1 MDGLQLN
8 RERWMA
14 IAYLALCALHD
25 LDSSDETESF
35 REARLELHR
44 LLDPQ
49 SGEQERR
56 DQGRPPLYLVR

>member
-1 MDGLQLN
+1 MDGIQLN

-25 LDSSDETESF
+25 LDAEAEVEPF

-44 LLDPQ
+44 QLDPQ
-49 SGEQERR
+49 VSEKNGEE
-56 DQGRPPLYLVR
+56 GRPPLYLVR

>member
-1 MDGLQLN
+1 
-8 RERWMA
+8 MA

-25 LDSSDETESF
+25 LDASAETEPF

-49 SGEQERR
+49 LAEGKGEE
-56 DQGRPPLYLVR
+56 GRPPLYLVR